1 MKTQRLGLD
10 DIIGDLPLNDA
21 ETHLVEMCAVGE
33 VAIFGD
39 KPTAGTEQNT
49 IRATLIRHIL
59 LGGCDDAP
67 VHAKGVQIQGAWI
80 TGVLDLEACDSPL
93 DLYLAGCTI
102 CEQSVLMDARL
113 GSVMLP
119 GCKVPGLNAHRLQVA
134 RAVLLNHGFQ
144 AKGTVDLSSARIGGV
159 LACDNG
165 TFDGAGGVA
174 LRCDAMTV
182 GTDVFLSDGFTATGQ
197 VNLMRA
203 QITGQLDCVG
213 GTFDGAGGV
222 ALMCNAMTVGASVF
236 LRDGFTATGQVDLGG
251 AQITGQLACTGG
263 TFDGAGDVALMCEA
277 LTVGADVFL
286 HGGFAAAGQVNLRR
300 AQITGHLLCSGAT
313 IKGLL
318 NCEGMSVDG
327 GMYWHDVTKPPLAID
342 LTDAHVGALR
352 DDDASWQGCLSVLN
366 GFRYDRIISEVSVTE
381 RLAWLG
387 RKYET
392 PIKAAVQMDGAPL
405 PWLSKAG
412 DQKFDPQPY
421 SQLATVLRAQ
431 GNASGAA
438 RVLVAREK
446 RLGRAGYLRA
456 QAALGPEGAPAVR
469 SSLLAMIKR
478 PFDGLFGLVFGYG
491 HQPARALVAVFLIWA
506 GCFWL
511 YGAAYNAGQMA
522 PNSDVVLTSAE
533 WQAAAV
539 GYTDENRPKA
549 PEGWDQAEWIVRS
562 SHACATVKQADCEMP
577 LILWQTSN
585 TATDY
590 ETFNRGL
597 YALDLFVPL
606 DALGQENAWAPS
618 KDRGALGWWAYY
630 LRWAVQMSGWV
641 ITAVAA
647 AALTGVIGRKQ

>member
-1 MKTQRLGLD
+1 MMKTQQLGLD

-21 ETHLVEMCAVGE
+21 ETHLVKMCAVGE
-33 VAIFGD
+33 VTIFGG

-59 LGGCDDAP
+59 LGGCDDVP

-102 CEQSVLMDARL
+102 CEQPVLRDARL

-119 GCKVPGLNAHRLQVA
+119 GCKVPGLNAHRLQVV
-134 RAVLLNHGFQ
+134 RAVLLNQGFKS
-144 AKGTVDLSSARIGGV
+144 KGTVDLSSARIGGT
-159 LACDNG
+159 LACDG
-165 TFDGAGGVA
+165 STFDGAGGVA

-182 GTDVFLSDGFTATGQ
+182 GADVSLRDGFTATGQ

-203 QITGQLDCVG
+203 QITGQLDCTG

-222 ALMCNAMTVGASVF
+222 ALNCDAMMVGADVF
-236 LRDGFTATGQVDLGG
+236 LRDGFAATGLVNLMG
-251 AQITGQLACTGG
+251 AQITGNLQCSEA
-263 TFDGAGDVALMCEA
+263 TF
-277 LTVGADVFL
+277 
-286 HGGFAAAGQVNLRR
+286 
-300 AQITGHLLCSGAT
+300 
-313 IKGLL
+313 KGVLD
-318 NCEGMSVDG
+318 CEGMVVGG
-327 GMYWHDVTKPPLAID
+327 GMYWHDVTTPPLAID
-342 LTDAHVGALR
+342 LTDADVGALR
-352 DDDASWQGCLSVLN
+352 DDDASWRECLPVLN

-405 PWLSKAG
+405 PWLSKVG

-438 RVLVAREK
+438 RALVAREK

-456 QAALGPEGAPAVR
+456 QAALGPEGVSAVWA
-469 SSLLAMIKR
+469 SLLAMIKR

-511 YGAAYNAGQMA
+511 YGAAYDAGQMA
-522 PNSDVVLTSAE
+522 PNSDVVLTSVE
-533 WQAAAV
+533 WQVAAV

-577 LILWQTSN
+577 LILWQASN

-618 KDRGALGWWAYY
+618 KDRGWLGWWAYY
-630 LRWAVQMSGWV
+630 LRWAVQVSGWM